1 VCFECDSLTRR
12 LEKEKKVEGLG
23 SGCGRKSLAA
33 ASTFSSEQITGI
45 LIGRCGSRDV
55 ILNFEIEVVKELPRK
70 LKDS

>member
-1 VCFECDSLTRR
+1 LEAVC
-12 LEKEKKVEGLG
+12 
-23 SGCGRKSLAA
+23 GCGKKSLAA